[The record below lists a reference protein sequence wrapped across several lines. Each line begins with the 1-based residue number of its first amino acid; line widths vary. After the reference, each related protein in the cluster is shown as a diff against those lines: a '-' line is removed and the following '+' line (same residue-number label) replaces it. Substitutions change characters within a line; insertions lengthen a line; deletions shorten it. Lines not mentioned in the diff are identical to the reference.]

1 MLFAAYSLLDDK
13 KMTTSEISRFYCYY
27 YETKQKYLLLTF
39 PRLSVGLAVLLLLVS
54 RPPAGEAEVEAA
66 ALGGPRARARAV
78 APHQPGGGARG
89 RGGARAAAGDC
100 QLSAEVR
107 IEVTGYVCLSL
118 FTKYHHLHCD
128 HGLDVC
134 SLTSTWR
141 GVCRPGSGSRG
152 GAGPGS
158 PASPRPGG
166 RTAAARS
173 TEPAPGQYLDIYT
186 AYRYISRYLAPGP
199 HLASI

>member
-1 MLFAAYSLLDDK
+1 MHLALIIGSLGLVCLFQVLFAAYSLLDDK

-107 IEVTGYVCLSL
+107 IEVTLYVCLSL
-118 FTKYHHLHCD
+118 FTQGGDTRREEVLPKGIVDISIHI
-128 HGLDVC
+128 
-134 SLTSTWR
+134 TSH
-141 GVCRPGSGSRG
+141 
-152 GAGPGS
+152 
-158 PASPRPGG
+158 ASV
-166 RTAAARS
+166 TA
-173 TEPAPGQYLDIYT
+173 QN
-186 AYRYISRYLAPGP
+186 
-199 HLASI
+199 

>member
-1 MLFAAYSLLDDK
+1 M
-13 KMTTSEISRFYCYY
+13 
-27 YETKQKYLLLTF
+27 
-39 PRLSVGLAVLLLLVS
+39 
-54 RPPAGEAEVEAA
+54 EAA

-107 IEVTGYVCLSL
+107 IEVTGYV

-128 HGLDVC
+128 HGLYVC

-158 PASPRPGG
+158 PASPRPAG

-173 TEPAPGQYLDIYT
+173 TGPAPGQYLDIYT
-186 AYRYISRYLAPGP
+186 VYRYT
-199 HLASI
+199 HLATPPAVLPAAAHLPAGHAQLAAEPAHHRPRVAQQAGF